1 MIFTN
6 GSNSL
11 FHIGLAILWVLRK
24 EILRK
29 KDFFQVLDCVE
40 RGCKEL
46 TDFSEFK
53 LALNKKNLRIKS
65 GLIVK
70 LRNIYEDEVLA
81 EYSEKFNRV
90 IDPYVLIRSINQ
102 YCKDDNEC
110 KQKVL
115 FTSGFFTFKLCD
127 VSVIDGFI
135 DNHSYPKIVNSSYL
149 RENEQ
154 IYTFGKKNHCCLFEP
169 GMDEFSDDEEEI
181 NFIRRNTGASVKK
194 SFAQISC
201 KVNFSEVE

>member
-1 MIFTN
+1 
-6 GSNSL
+6 L

-46 TDFSEFK
+46 TDFSELK

-65 GLIVK
+65 ALIAK

-154 IYTFGKKNHCCLFEP
+154 IYTFGKKTIAVCLNLEWMSFL
-169 GMDEFSDDEEEI
+169 MMK
-181 NFIRRNTGASVKK
+181 RK
-194 SFAQISC
+194 SILLEGTLGLVLKNLLRKFLVRLI
-201 KVNFSEVE
+201 